1 MIHFPLCEAFFAA
14 KLRAMK
20 KIIST
25 TEAPAAIG
33 PYSQAVRAGSLV
45 FCAGQVPLDPKT
57 GQIVS
62 EDIAEQTKRVL
73 DSVTAILK
81 AEQLTLA
88 NVVKTTVFLADFGD
102 FQKMNEVYATYFT
115 ENPPARSTV
124 GVSTLPKNARVEI
137 EAIAFD
143 DGGNGRRKDGERYV
157 RLMNDD
163 LLALFRQTGALLDGH
178 FVLRSGLHSRQFFQC
193 ALLLQHTENR
203 RRRLRTARR

>member
-1 MIHFPLCEAFFAA
+1 
-14 KLRAMK
+14 MK

-25 TEAPAAIG
+25 NEAPAAIG

-62 EDIAEQTKRVL
+62 EDIVEQTKRVL

-81 AEQLTLA
+81 AEQLTMA

-102 FQKMNEVYATYFT
+102 FPKMNEVYATYFP

-137 EAIAFD
+137 EAIAY
-143 DGGNGRRKDGERYV
+143 DGE
-157 RLMNDD
+157 
-163 LLALFRQTGALLDGH
+163 
-178 FVLRSGLHSRQFFQC
+178 SGGGR
-193 ALLLQHTENR
+193 N
-203 RRRLRTARR
+203 TASDTSG